1 MIKEAIAKLVKGID
15 LSQAEIE
22 ATMEEIMTGQALST
36 QIAAFLTAMRM
47 KGETIDEIA
56 GAAAIMRKHATKI
69 TSKRSNLL
77 DTCGTGGD
85 EAHTFNVSTISAFVV
100 AGAGIPVAKHG
111 NRCVSSK
118 CGSADLLK
126 ALGVNIDAGPEVVSK
141 CLDEVG
147 IGFLFAPLLHKAMQY
162 AIGPRREIGIRTIF
176 NILGPMTNP
185 AGATHQLLGVYD
197 GELVE
202 PIAKA
207 LGKLGSK
214 HALVVHGLDGLD
226 EVTTTDETQ
235 VSELKDGKVKSFK
248 ISPTDFGIKKAKPDE
263 LKGGECDY
271 NIKIAMNILNGREG
285 PQYDI
290 VVLNAGCAI
299 YAADRTEDIGE
310 GIEQARKSIAT
321 KSALKKLEQLK
332 EFTNRDISSA

>member
-1 MIKEAIAKLVKGID
+1 MIKETIAKLVKGID
-15 LSQAEIE
+15 LSQVEIE
-22 ATMEEIMTGQALST
+22 STMEEIMTGQALPT
-36 QIAAFLTAMRM
+36 QIASFLTAMRI
-47 KGETIDEIA
+47 KGETIEEIA
-56 GAAAIMRKHATKI
+56 GAASIMRKHATKI
-69 TSKRSNLL
+69 NTKHAQLL

-85 EAHTFNVSTISAFVV
+85 EAHTFNVSTASAFVV

-126 ALGVNIDAGPEVVSK
+126 ALGVNIDIEPEKVSK
-141 CLDEVG
+141 CIDDIG

-162 AIGPRREIGIRTIF
+162 ATLPRREIGIRTIF

-214 HALVVHGLDGLD
+214 HALVVHGTDGLD
-226 EVTTTDETQ
+226 EVTTTAETQ
-235 VSELKDGKVKSFK
+235 VSELNDGKVKSFK
-248 ISPTDFGIKKAKPDE
+248 ISPTDFGIKKANSED
-263 LKGGECDY
+263 LKGGDCDY
-271 NIKIAMNILNGREG
+271 NIKITRDILNGKEG

-290 VVLNAGCAI
+290 VILNAGCAI
-299 YAADRTEDIGE
+299 YAADAAEDIGE
-310 GIEQARKSIAT
+310 GIKLAKKSLAS

-332 EFTNRDISSA
+332 EFTNR

>member
-1 MIKEAIAKLVKGID
+1 MIKEVIAKLVKGID
-15 LSQAEIE
+15 LSQGEVESA
-22 ATMEEIMTGQALST
+22 MEEIMTGGALPT
-36 QIAAFLTAMRM
+36 QIASFLTAMRM

-56 GAAAIMRKHATKI
+56 GAASIMRKHATKI
-69 TSKRSNLL
+69 VTKHPYVL

-85 EAHTFNVSTISAFVV
+85 EAHTFNVSTVAAFVV
-100 AGAGIPVAKHG
+100 AGTGIPVAKHG

-126 ALGVNIDAGPEVVSK
+126 AIGVNIEISPEKVSK
-141 CLDEVG
+141 CIDEVG

-176 NILGPMTNP
+176 NILGPLTNP

-197 GELVE
+197 EELVE

-207 LGKLGSK
+207 LGKLGSR

-226 EVTTTDETQ
+226 EVTTTQESL
-235 VSELKDGKVKSFK
+235 VSELKDGNVKSFK
-248 ISPTDFGIKKAKPDE
+248 ISPTDFGIKKAT
-263 LKGGECDY
+263 LKALQGGEYDY
-271 NIKIAMNILNGREG
+271 NIKIMTDILNGIEG

-299 YAADRTEDIGE
+299 YAADAAEDIGE
-310 GIEQARKSIAT
+310 GIELAKKSIAS
-321 KSALKKLEQLK
+321 KSALKKLERLK
-332 EFTNRDISSA
+332 EFTNR

>member
-1 MIKEAIAKLVKGID
+1 MIKEAVAKLVRGID

-22 ATMEEIMTGQALST
+22 SAMEEIMTGKALPT
-36 QIAAFLTAMRM
+36 QIAAFLTAMRI

-56 GAAAIMRKHATKI
+56 GAASIMRKHATKI
-69 TSKRSNLL
+69 ATKHPYVL

-85 EAHTFNVSTISAFVV
+85 EAHTFNVSTVAAFVV

-126 ALGVNIDAGPEVVSK
+126 ALGVNIELGPEAVSK
-141 CLDEVG
+141 CIDEIG

-197 GELVE
+197 GDLVE

-207 LGKLGSK
+207 LGKLGSE

-235 VSELKDGKVKSFK
+235 ISELKDTKVKSFK
-248 ISPTDFGIKKAKPDE
+248 ISPTDFGIKKANLTD
-263 LKGGECDY
+263 LKGGDCDY
-271 NIKIAMNILNGREG
+271 NIKITMDIVNGKEG
-285 PQYDI
+285 PQHDI
-290 VVLNAGCAI
+290 VVLNAGCAM
-299 YAADRTEDIGE
+299 YAADAAEDIGE
-310 GIEQARKSIAT
+310 GIELARKSIAS
-321 KSALKKLEQLK
+321 KSALKKLEQLR
-332 EFTNRDISSA
+332 EITNK

>member
-1 MIKEAIAKLVKGID
+1 MIKECIAKLVKGID
-15 LSQAEIE
+15 LSPSEVESA
-22 ATMEEIMTGQALST
+22 MEEIMTGQALPT
-36 QIAAFLTAMRM
+36 QIASFLTAMRM

-56 GAAAIMRKHATKI
+56 GAASIMRRHATKI
-69 TSKRSNLL
+69 ATKHPYVL

-85 EAHTFNVSTISAFVV
+85 EAHTFNVSTVAAFVV

-126 ALGVNIDAGPEVVSK
+126 ALGVNIDVEPEIVSK
-141 CLDEVG
+141 CLDEIG

-162 AIGPRREIGIRTIF
+162 ATLPRREIGIRTIF

-226 EVTTTDETQ
+226 EATTTDETQ
-235 VSELKDGKVKSFK
+235 ISELKDGMVKSFR
-248 ISPTDFGIKKAKPDE
+248 ISPTDFGIKRANLED
-263 LKGGECDY
+263 LKGGDCDY
-271 NIKIAMNILNGREG
+271 NIKIMMDILNVKEG
-285 PQYDI
+285 PPYDI
-290 VVLNAGCAI
+290 VILNAGCAI
-299 YAADRTEDIGE
+299 YAADIAEDIGE
-310 GIEQARKSIAT
+310 GIELARKSIAS
-321 KSALKKLEQLK
+321 KSALKKLEGLK
-332 EFTNRDISSA
+332 EFTNRDF

>member
-22 ATMEEIMTGQALST
+22 SAMEEIMTGQALPT
-36 QIAAFLTAMRM
+36 QIASFLTAMRM

-56 GAAAIMRKHATKI
+56 GAASIMRKHATKI
-69 TSKRSNLL
+69 KTKHSRLL

-85 EAHTFNVSTISAFVV
+85 EAHTFNVSTIAAFVV

-126 ALGVNIDAGPEVVSK
+126 ALGVNIDIEPEVVSK
-141 CLDEVG
+141 CIDEIG

-207 LGKLGSK
+207 LGKLGSQ

-248 ISPTDFGIKKAKPDE
+248 ISPTDFGIKKANPKD
-263 LKGGECDY
+263 LKGGDCDY
-271 NIKIAMNILNGREG
+271 NIKITMDILNGKEG
-285 PQYDI
+285 PQLDI
-290 VVLNAGCAI
+290 AVLNAGCAI
-299 YAADRTEDIGE
+299 YSADAAEDIGE
-310 GIEQARKSIAT
+310 GIKLARKSIASN
-321 KSALKKLEQLK
+321 SALKKLEQLK
-332 EFTNRDISSA
+332 EFTNR

>member
-1 MIKEAIAKLVKGID
+1 MIKEVIAKLVKGAD
-15 LSQAEIE
+15 LSQKEVESA
-22 ATMEEIMTGQALST
+22 MEEIMTGGALPT
-36 QIAAFLTAMRM
+36 QIASFLTAMRM

-56 GAAAIMRKHATKI
+56 GAASIMRKHATKI
-69 TSKRSNLL
+69 VTKHPYVL

-85 EAHTFNVSTISAFVV
+85 EAHTFNVSTVAAFVV

-126 ALGVNIDAGPEVVSK
+126 AIGVNIEISPEKVSE
-141 CLDEVG
+141 CIDEVG

-185 AGATHQLLGVYD
+185 AGATHQLLGVYND
-197 GELVE
+197 ELVE

-207 LGKLGSK
+207 LGKLGSR

-226 EVTTTDETQ
+226 EVTTTDETS
-235 VSELKDGKVKSFK
+235 VSELKDGNVKNFK
-248 ISPTDFGIKKAKPDE
+248 ISPTDFGIKKTT
-263 LKGGECDY
+263 LKALQGGEHDY
-271 NIKIAMNILNGREG
+271 NIKIMTNILNGIEG

-299 YAADRTEDIGE
+299 YAADVAEDIGE
-310 GIEQARKSIAT
+310 GIELAKKSIT
-321 KSALKKLEQLK
+321 SKSALKKLEQLK
-332 EFTNRDISSA
+332 EFTNR

>member
-1 MIKEAIAKLVKGID
+1 MIKETIAKLVKGID

-22 ATMEEIMTGQALST
+22 AAMEEIMTGQALPT

-69 TSKRSNLL
+69 TTKHQYVL

-85 EAHTFNVSTISAFVV
+85 EAHTFNISTIAAFVV

-126 ALGVNIDAGPEVVSK
+126 ALGVNIDVDPEVVSK
-141 CLDEVG
+141 CIDEVG

-162 AIGPRREIGIRTIF
+162 ATLPRREIGIRTIF

-197 GELVE
+197 GDLVE

-235 VSELKDGKVKSFK
+235 VSELKGGKVKSFK
-248 ISPTDFGIKKAKPDE
+248 ISPTDFGIKKPKLDE
-263 LKGGECDY
+263 LKGAESDY
-271 NIKIAMNILNGREG
+271 NIKITMDILNGKEG

-290 VVLNAGCAI
+290 VILNAGCAI
-299 YAADRTEDIGE
+299 YAADKAEDIGE
-310 GIEQARKSIAT
+310 GIELAKKSIAT

-332 EFTNRDISSA
+332 EFTNR